1 MLLKAM
7 INFRNYRWAA
17 RLTGFVGL
25 VLIVSFMIGQGFE
38 MIKIH
43 KASYELLF
51 LLTLFS
57 LSFIAYI
64 IGWVIEIIGGALLT
78 LTGIAIAVFVSFS
91 DVFPGTVYV
100 LLLSLPFLV
109 PGVFYLMSWRHKLLR
124 MKQVS

>member
-38 MIKIH
+38 MIRIQ

-64 IGWVIEIIGGALLT
+64 IGWVIEIVGGSLLT

-91 DVFPGTVYV
+91 DVFPGTGYV
-100 LLLSLPFLV
+100 LLLALPFLI
-109 PGVFYLMSWRHKLLR
+109 PGIFYLMSWRHKLLR